1 MSDNIGTMV
10 ETREDEEQGLKLNE
24 TIDLLLAAGYFRA
37 RIKGLSPFDK
47 VVGGMTWCIT
57 LCDFDVDVD
66 LLFQEN
72 STIGQRIALTEK
84 IVAVLPKM
92 KCPHQIEPHQ
102 IQGLDFRH
110 IFPVVQWLVK
120 RAIETR
126 EELGDQIRLYS
137 ISQFSKKYSLPQD
150 DIVEKNKD
158 KSIKTFKE
166 LKNTYNPKRLYK
178 KPSKFAE
185 ADEETQVYTTLLEY
199 GRHYVLSR
207 TVKSEKETNQLKKEN
222 LTEVDS
228 LVKVDSSDDIEKEE
242 DRIKSLMGGMS
253 QTDLQE
259 ILTSRAVGSIVGLQS
274 DEITQIVKE
283 YAERKE
289 AFKNETSDIKVSGLQ
304 AHKRDVA
311 VVEKNIKNEKEK
323 LEEVQKQLK
332 ILKEES
338 IKSIENYEEKVQ
350 NRDKLKMEMEKLERF
365 ENDEN
370 SSVLSKLRS
379 LVALNEKLKQ
389 QEREFKAQCK
399 IELEELE
406 GKIKELQSEINEENV
421 DDERI
426 QIINEQF
433 DNETEK
439 LKKYRLH
446 LAKRNREIASLQWK
460 IDDVPSR
467 AELSQYQKRFIEL
480 YNQVASTHKE
490 TKQFYTFFNTLDDTK
505 LYLEKEIGLLNS
517 IHDNFKTAM
526 LQSASSKD
534 EFLTQLAKIME
545 GVQLNKE
552 KVEKRRLLEKEK
564 KDKLNDQCTKMVE
577 KQRLY
582 FNTVRD
588 FQEECKKNEIISTK
602 LAAAVRN

>member
-1 MSDNIGTMV
+1 MSEKV
-10 ETREDEEQGLKLNE
+10 ETREDEEQRLKLNE

-47 VVGGMTWCIT
+47 VVGGMTWCIS

-72 STIGQRIALTEK
+72 STIGQKIALTEK

-150 DIVEKNKD
+150 DIFEKNKD
-158 KSIKTFKE
+158 RSIKTFEE

-199 GRHYVLSR
+199 GRHYVLNR
-207 TVKSEKETNQLKKEN
+207 TIKSEKETNQLKKED

-228 LVKVDSSDDIEKEE
+228 LSKVDSSDDIEKEE

-253 QTDLQE
+253 QADLQE

-338 IKSIENYEEKVQ
+338 IKSMENYEEKVQ

-406 GKIKELQSEINEENV
+406 GKIKELQSDINEENV
-421 DDERI
+421 DDKRI

-433 DNETEK
+433 DNESEK
-439 LKKYRLH
+439 LKKHRLH

-467 AELSQYQKRFIEL
+467 VELSQYQKRFIEL

-526 LQSASSKD
+526 SQSASSKD

-552 KVEKRRLLEKEK
+552 KVEKRRLQEKEK
-564 KDKLNDQCTKMVE
+564 KDKLNDQCTKMIE

-582 FNTVRD
+582 FNTVCD
-588 FQEECKKNEIISTK
+588 FQEECKKNEIIGAK

>member
-1 MSDNIGTMV
+1 MFEDIQIEVSISPLLFHRDDYKDFTKLCVVFLYGKAEGHKATLKRPGAVHKV

-259 ILTSRAVGSIVGLQS
+259 
-274 DEITQIVKE
+274 
-283 YAERKE
+283 
-289 AFKNETSDIKVSGLQ
+289 
-304 AHKRDVA
+304 
-311 VVEKNIKNEKEK
+311 
-323 LEEVQKQLK
+323 VQKQLK

-480 YNQVASTHKE
+480 YNQVAST
-490 TKQFYTFFNTLDDTK
+490 TLK
-505 LYLEKEIGLLNS
+505 L
-517 IHDNFKTAM
+517 
-526 LQSASSKD
+526 
-534 EFLTQLAKIME
+534 
-545 GVQLNKE
+545 
-552 KVEKRRLLEKEK
+552 
-564 KDKLNDQCTKMVE
+564 
-577 KQRLY
+577 
-582 FNTVRD
+582 
-588 FQEECKKNEIISTK
+588 KN
-602 LAAAVRN
+602 